1 MAEKEL
7 DPINKRIAKYR
18 TLAGFT
24 QETAAQA
31 LGMKK
36 NTYARMER
44 YGYPKPDMLKKMASL
59 FGVTTE
65 LILYGKTFLEILK
78 EPTTT
83 TYVRLEQPIKDF
95 HPDPPITLTTNE
107 KNLVKACRELSGK
120 DRNELMAMIRE
131 YYENHKPE
139 DK

>member
-7 DPINKRIAKYR
+7 DPINRRIAEYR

-44 YGYPKPDMLKKMASL
+44 YGSPKPDMLKKMASL

-65 LILYGKTFLEILK
+65 LILYGKTFKEILN
-78 EPTTT
+78 EPNQSFVRMEQ
-83 TYVRLEQPIKDF
+83 YVKDF

-107 KNLVKACRELSGK
+107 KNLVKACRELSGQ
-120 DRNELMAMIRE
+120 DRNELMAMIRD
-131 YYENHKPE
+131 YYEKHKPE